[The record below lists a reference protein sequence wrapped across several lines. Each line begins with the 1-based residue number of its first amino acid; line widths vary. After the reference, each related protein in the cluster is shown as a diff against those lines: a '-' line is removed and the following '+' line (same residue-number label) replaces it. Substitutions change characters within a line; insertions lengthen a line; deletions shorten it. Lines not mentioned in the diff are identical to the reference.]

1 MRSPDQEQY
10 KQQPKQQQTLPAGG
24 SDRPWE
30 DYLFMRPL
38 LRRLGDA
45 AFMYKAVPMVL
56 RGCAALTILASLAVF
71 FSAGKMIFELPTI
84 SAIFGGIMFQLLYIL
99 GVYAVVHVFVIR
111 ARDIAQLRPKENY
124 MLPLSA
130 ILLKLLGEA
139 YASFVA
145 LVALGSGI
153 FVWFTGLKAGV
164 ILGPLA
170 QFFPTIGDASF
181 IGGIEII
188 LKGLLIAVASIIST
202 YIVSELI
209 TVLSNIANQNSIQD
223 VNGARPRQLPSRP
236 RELGARIGNGS

>member
-1 MRSPDQEQY
+1 MRNPVQEQY
-10 KQQPKQQQTLPAGG
+10 QQKRSDQLDALAGA

-38 LRRLGDA
+38 LRCLGDA

-99 GVYAVVHVFVIR
+99 GVYAIVHVSVIR
-111 ARDIAQLRPKENY
+111 ARDIARLQPKENF
-124 MLPLSA
+124 MLPMSA

-139 YASFVA
+139 YAGFVA

-209 TVLSNIANQNSIQD
+209 TVLSSIANKDSTHD
-223 VNGARPRQLPSRP
+223 VNTARPRQLPTRP

>member
-1 MRSPDQEQY
+1 MRNPAKE
-10 KQQPKQQQTLPAGG
+10 PHRQQQKEQQTAPAPVSG
-24 SDRPWE
+24 RQWE
-30 DYLFMRPL
+30 ERLFMRPL

-56 RGCAALTILASLAVF
+56 RGCAALIILASLAVF

-99 GVYAVVHVFVIR
+99 GVYAIVHVCVIR
-111 ARDIAQLRPKENY
+111 ARDIARLQPKENF
-124 MLPLSA
+124 MLPMSA

-139 YASFVA
+139 YAGFVA
-145 LVALGSGI
+145 LVALGSGV

-188 LKGLLIAVASIIST
+188 LKGLLIAVASIIAT

-209 TVLSNIANQNSIQD
+209 TVLSNLASIGSSQD
-223 VNGARPRQLPSRP
+223 NTATRTRQLPVRP
-236 RELGARIGNGS
+236 REFGARIGNGS

>member
-1 MRSPDQEQY
+1 MRNPDQEQY
-10 KQQPKQQQTLPAGG
+10 KQQQNERQTLPAAV

-38 LRRLGDA
+38 LRHMGDA
-45 AFMYKAVPMVL
+45 AFMYKAIPMVL

-111 ARDIAQLRPKENY
+111 ARDIARLQPKENY
-124 MLPLSA
+124 MLPMSA

-145 LVALGSGI
+145 LVALGSGV

-170 QFFPTIGDASF
+170 QFFPTIGDPSF

-209 TVLSNIANQNSIQD
+209 TVLSNLASLGNSQD
-223 VNGARPRQLPSRP
+223 LTASRPRQLPARP